1 MLIEV
6 KTKVSM
12 IVDNKPRK
20 TTDTYLV
27 EKEFFSEAEYTV
39 TKLLS
44 GETVQG
50 FEIQSLRISP
60 IRELATQFSGEHSF
74 IATLRDIW
82 TDDKGN
88 EKYLRYKVLLW
99 ADNLTQA
106 NQRVQELSKEG
117 YDMLV
122 EGIRQVDYI
131 YVTE

>member
-1 MLIEV
+1 M
-6 KTKVSM
+6 
-12 IVDNKPRK
+12 DNKPRK
-20 TTDTYLV
+20 TTETYLV

-44 GETVQG
+44 GETVQE
-50 FEIQSLRISP
+50 FEIQSMRISP
-60 IRELATQFSGEHSF
+60 IKELATQFKGEHSF
-74 IATLRDIW
+74 MATLRDIW

-99 ADNLTQA
+99 ADTLTQA

-131 YVTE
+131 YITE